1 VTPPPVVTALRA
13 VGSGTAGGGAVNGRT
28 EGGRAPKGS
37 PRVAVDLDGRSW
49 RTLPL
54 EAVLRAGLSVG
65 APIDRPVA
73 RTLARELRRLEARDV
88 ALRALRRRD
97 HTRASLEQ
105 RLAERGTAPELR
117 RETVAAAERAG
128 LVDDARFAADRAQ
141 LLAHRG
147 AGNRLIAHDLEQH
160 GVQREAIEAA
170 IDALEPEPERV
181 ERVLAARGASLRTA
195 RYLASR
201 GFSEEAFE
209 GLIADLAADGLR

>member
-1 VTPPPVVTALRA
+1 V
-13 VGSGTAGGGAVNGRT
+13 
-28 EGGRAPKGS
+28 RAP
-37 PRVAVDLDGRSW
+37 RIAVDLDNRSW

-65 APIDRPVA
+65 APLDRLAA
-73 RTLARELRRLEARDV
+73 RTLVRELRRLEARDV

-97 HTRASLEQ
+97 HTRASLER
-105 RLAERGTAPELR
+105 RLEERGTAPELR

-128 LVDDARFAADRAQ
+128 LVDDARFAAGRAQ
-141 LLAHRG
+141 LLARRA
-147 AGNRLIAHDLEQH
+147 AGNRLIAHDLEQQ
-160 GVQREAIEAA
+160 GVPLETIEAA
-170 IDALEPEPERV
+170 IAALEPEQERV
-181 ERVLAARGASLRTA
+181 ERVLAARGASVRTA

>member
-13 VGSGTAGGGAVNGRT
+13 VR
-28 EGGRAPKGS
+28 GRAVAGDRPACP
-37 PRVAVDLDGRSW
+37 PRVAVDLDGRPW

-65 APIDRPVA
+65 APLDRPSA
-73 RTLARELRRLEARDV
+73 RTLARELRRLEARDA

-97 HTRASLEQ
+97 HTRASLDR
-105 RLAERGTAPELR
+105 RLAERGTAPQLR

-128 LVDDARFAADRAQ
+128 LVDDGRFGTGRAE
-141 LLAHRG
+141 LLARRG
-147 AGNRLIAHDLEQH
+147 AGNRLIAHDLERH
-160 GVQREAIEAA
+160 GVPPEAIAAA
-170 IDALEPEPERV
+170 IEALEPEQERV

-209 GLIADLAADGLR
+209 GLIADLAAEGLR